1 MNMAANIA
9 LTCLVTAL
17 LLLIEHW
24 LPWRTILGG
33 ELKRVPSYIIGVLA
47 LALPLSGLYLH
58 WSIHAPG
65 WMYAHLAALWAVIVS
80 GGCAVILAYLFDGL
94 VLKLAQLRDLQEIHA
109 QREECDC
116 GRTAED

>member
-1 MNMAANIA
+1 MAASIS
-9 LTCLVTAL
+9 LTCLIAAL
-17 LLLIEHW
+17 LLLVEHW

-33 ELKRVPSYIIGVLA
+33 ELKRVPSYIIGVMA

-58 WSIHAPG
+58 WSFHTPEWG
-65 WMYAHLAALWAVIVS
+65 FAHLVALWAVIVS

-109 QREECDC
+109 QREESDC
-116 GRTAED
+116 GGTPED